1 MRLFSANWILSIVC
15 FITILFFGGCYS
27 FKSGRIPE
35 SIKTVN
41 ILYFPNHAPI
51 VQPTLSQYFTDK
63 MKDKFVSESR
73 LTLVPKEA
81 DLTFEGYITDYT
93 NSPVAIQSSQQ
104 AALNRLTITVNVKF
118 TNAVDPK
125 QDFETT
131 FTRFADYSSSQ
142 NFSSVESGLIQE
154 ISKQLV
160 DDIYNR
166 SVSNW

>member
-1 MRLFSANWILSIVC
+1 MKLISVFGKFNVFNLIFVILLS
-15 FITILFFGGCYS
+15 GCYS

-35 SIKTVN
+35 NIKTIN
-41 ILYFPNHAPI
+41 IQYFPNRAAI
-51 VQPTLSQYFTDK
+51 VQPSLSQFFTDK

-81 DLTFEGYITDYT
+81 DLTFEGFISDYN
-93 NSPVAIQSSQQ
+93 NSPAAIQSNEQ

-118 TNAVDPK
+118 TNSKDPK
-125 QDFETT
+125 QDFETN
-131 FTRFADYSSSQ
+131 FTRFAEYSSSQ
-142 NFSSVESGLIQE
+142 NFSSVETGLIQE
-154 ISKQLV
+154 ITKQLV